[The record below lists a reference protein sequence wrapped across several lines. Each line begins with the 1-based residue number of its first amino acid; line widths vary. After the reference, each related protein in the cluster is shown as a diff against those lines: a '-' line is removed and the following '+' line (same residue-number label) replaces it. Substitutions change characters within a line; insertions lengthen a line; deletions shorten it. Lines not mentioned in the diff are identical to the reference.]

1 MSKRKTN
8 IKYRSSEVRDYDGE
22 LEAAMYRKA
31 FSILAQREYEQ
42 AEAQPADE
50 AEQRA
55 LAELDERMDG
65 IITRGL
71 HQNRRS
77 IWTRRIRR
85 AANVAACVIAILGI
99 GLGVAIATPSLRQQL
114 YRISALDCEIFT
126 EVRLTPNEEFE
137 MDVPEGWAGD
147 YYMAYIPEGYEFY
160 YMYDGIA
167 EVIYLRSEEEYLRFS
182 EYRASSTT
190 LLDTENANVSYGT
203 VHDCEA
209 MIIEKNGRVTVA
221 WTEADKL
228 FLVELYGDV
237 ETALNIAKNVSIIN
251 ENE

>member
-1 MSKRKTN
+1 MSKRKAN
-8 IKYRSSEVRDYDGE
+8 IRYRSSEVRDYDGE

-31 FSILAQREYEQ
+31 FSILAQQEYEQ

-50 AEQRA
+50 EEQRA
-55 LAELDERMDG
+55 LAELDARKDV
-65 IITRGL
+65 IIARGL
-71 HQNRRS
+71 RKDLHRA
-77 IWTRRIRR
+77 WARRIRR

-126 EVRLTPNEEFE
+126 EVRLTPNEQFE
-137 MDVPEGWAGD
+137 LDVPEGWTGD

-160 YMYDGIA
+160 YMYDGID
-167 EVIYLRSEEEYLRFS
+167 EVIYRRSENEYLRFG
-182 EYRASSTT
+182 EFDEDWVT
-190 LLDTENANVSYGT
+190 LLDTEDAKVSYST

-209 MIIEKNGRVTVA
+209 MIIEKGGRAIVA

-228 FLVELYGDV
+228 FIVKLCGDV
-237 ETALNIAKNVSIIN
+237 ETALNIAKNVTVIT
-251 ENE
+251 EK

>member
-8 IKYRSSEVRDYDGE
+8 IKYGSSEVRDYDGE

-31 FSILAQREYEQ
+31 FSILAQQEYEK

-50 AEQRA
+50 VEQRA

-71 HQNRRS
+71 HQNRRG

-114 YRISALDCEIFT
+114 YRISAQDCEIFT
-126 EVRLTPNEEFE
+126 EVRLTPNEEFK

-147 YYMAYIPEGYEFY
+147 YYMAYIPEGYEFII
-160 YMYDGIA
+160 YMMKWQRLYICGRM
-167 EVIYLRSEEEYLRFS
+167 RSICDSVNLMRI
-182 EYRASSTT
+182 
-190 LLDTENANVSYGT
+190 G
-203 VHDCEA
+203 
-209 MIIEKNGRVTVA
+209 
-221 WTEADKL
+221 
-228 FLVELYGDV
+228 
-237 ETALNIAKNVSIIN
+237 
-251 ENE
+251 

>member
-1 MSKRKTN
+1 MSKHKTN
-8 IKYRSSEVRDYDGE
+8 IKYGSSEVRDYDGE

-31 FSILAQREYEQ
+31 FSILAQQEYEK

-50 AEQRA
+50 VEQRA
-55 LAELDERMDG
+55 LAEMDERMDG

-71 HQNRRS
+71 RQNRRG

-114 YRISALDCEIFT
+114 YRISAQDCEIFT

-137 MDVPEGWAGD
+137 MDVPEGWTGD
-147 YYMAYIPEGYEFY
+147 YYMAYIPEGYELY
-160 YMYDGIA
+160 HIYDEMA
-167 EVIYLRSEEEYLRFS
+167 EAVYLRSDEEYLRFG
-182 EYRASSTT
+182 EFDEDWVT
-190 LLDTENANVSYGT
+190 LLDTEDAEVSYST

-209 MIIEKNGRVTVA
+209 MIIEKCGRTTVA

-228 FLVELYGDV
+228 FIVKLCGDV
-237 ETALNIAKNVSIIN
+237 ETALNIAKNVSVIN